1 MIFAGFYKS
10 FADGFTGIDAGT
22 FREPLPFI
30 AGGVT
35 LMAARSLSWPLVPS
49 GVLLSC
55 AALERG
61 PRLRGDSGAT
71 NGERIYRI
79 LLSVSVQGKTA
90 LGRWGKQRQQTGR
103 LVGKTASVKPA
114 FPCLVDG

>member
-1 MIFAGFYKS
+1 
-10 FADGFTGIDAGT
+10 
-22 FREPLPFI
+22 
-30 AGGVT
+30 
-35 LMAARSLSWPLVPS
+35 MAARSLSWPLVPF

-79 LLSVSVQGKTA
+79 LLSVKCGGYLCADPVGNYAGTS
-90 LGRWGKQRQQTGR
+90 RQT
-103 LVGKTASVKPA
+103 VGIYAGINPVFA
-114 FPCLVDG
+114 CLVDG

>member
-1 MIFAGFYKS
+1 MVLKPRSCKS
-10 FADGFTGIDAGT
+10 FAGVFTGIDAGT
-22 FREPLPFI
+22 FCEPLPFI

-35 LMAARSLSWPLVPS
+35 LMAARSLSWPLVPF

-79 LLSVSVQGKTA
+79 LLSVSVVGIYA
-90 LGRWGKQRQQTGR
+90 LTRWGIMRGQVGR
-103 LVGKTASVKPA
+103 RWVFMRG
-114 FPCLVDG
+114 